1 MNNAKIFKYRP
12 PREEDPEIKIKYD
25 WEDFDKEILGDLSLE
40 EAVEIMK
47 HKLQNERIYT
57 EMTIN
62 EYQKEALRT
71 AQTDKLNPEERLLN
85 GVMGLNGEAGEAIDI
100 VKKHIFQGHDL
111 DVEHVAKE
119 LGDIAWYLATSAD
132 AIDYDL
138 ETIFRMNVEKL
149 RDRYPEGFDPE
160 KSQHRKT
167 EDI

>member
-12 PREEDPEIKIKYD
+12 PRGEDPEIKIKYD

-132 AIDYDL
+132 AIGYDL
-138 ETIFRMNVEKL
+138 ETILQMNVAKL
-149 RDRYPEGFDPE
+149 RVRYPEGFDPE

>member
-1 MNNAKIFKYRP
+1 MNNTKIFKYRP
-12 PREEDPEIKIKYD
+12 PKEEDPEIKIKYD

-40 EAVEIMK
+40 ESVETMK
-47 HKLQNERIYT
+47 LMLQNGRIL

-111 DVEHVAKE
+111 DKSHVAKE

-132 AIDYDL
+132 AIGYDL
-138 ETIFRMNVEKL
+138 ETILRMNVEKL